1 MLIKNLLSNLLIE
14 QDDSLVTIT
23 PEQYLEQLEDVG
35 GIAERIPM
43 LKQYRGKGIVI
54 NGNLDLRNRK
64 NVGALTGIVRIMGR
78 LDISYS
84 NVPHLNGITVDGS
97 ISNYGSSMWKT
108 QKQIELNKKLNELNV
123 LRAND
128 EWNSDNND
136 DDAKRTSA
144 LYSTLGMLGMVGMT
158 EDEEGNEVRE
168 DKYFIYPQGKGS
180 YGYGKQ
186 YEWLGGDNKFDGI
199 LYDVYTED
207 EADMAAKISVESM
220 IDDMGYDAFASWV
233 WDNSIDKDYWRRWLD
248 EFYGDIIY
256 QNPEEYEVPL
266 ALSHTQKTQ
275 VEKFQKSIN
284 DLKTKLTDENLPED
298 QKNII
303 LKKIEGFENII
314 EDIEE
319 DPQGD
324 YDEDYMQSLVDERVD
339 EYEDDIETFIKDF
352 GFDKNFI
359 MDFVDIDTVTAE
371 ILRSDGYGNLL
382 NSYDGDADLAEIDG
396 EDYYIMR
403 VS

>member
-1 MLIKNLLSNLLIE
+1 MSIKNLLSNLLIE
-14 QDDSLVTIT
+14 QDENLVTIT
-23 PEQYLEQLEDVG
+23 PQQYLEQLEDVG
-35 GIAERIPM
+35 GIPERIPM

-54 NGNLDLRNRK
+54 NGDLDLRNRK
-64 NVGALTGIVRIMGR
+64 DVGALTGIVRIMGR

-108 QKQIELNKKLNELNV
+108 QKQIELNRKLAELDQK
-123 LRAND
+123 RKED
-128 EWNSDNND
+128 EWNINND
-136 DDAKRTSA
+136 NDDAKRTSA
-144 LYSTLGMLGMVGMT
+144 LYSILGMLGMVGMT

-168 DKYFIYPQGKGS
+168 DKYFIYPDGKGS
-180 YGYGKQ
+180 FGYGKQ
-186 YEWLGGDNKFDGI
+186 YEWLGSNNKYDGI
-199 LYDVYTED
+199 FYDVYTED
-207 EADMAAKISVESM
+207 EADMAAKISVENM

-233 WDNSIDKDYWRRWLD
+233 WDNSIDKDHWRRWLD

-266 ALSHTQKTQ
+266 VLSYTQKTQ

-284 DLKTKLTDENLPED
+284 DLKTKLTAENLPED